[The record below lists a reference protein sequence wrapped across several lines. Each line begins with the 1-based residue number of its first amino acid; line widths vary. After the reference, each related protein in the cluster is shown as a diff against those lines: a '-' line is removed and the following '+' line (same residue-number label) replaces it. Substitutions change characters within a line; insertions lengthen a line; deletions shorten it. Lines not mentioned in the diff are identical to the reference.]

1 MHSLLINKNS
11 IQLSKNRLTIVI
23 NFQVYDVVYDLSTET
38 SNIVF
43 SKTVEKPCMPDVFWN
58 VWISIVRS
66 NLPSLSHI
74 GSSLLGNN
82 NRIGVRIDLVSNRA
96 IHHNPMF
103 SNDSID
109 KNS

>member
-1 MHSLLINKNS
+1 M
-11 IQLSKNRLTIVI
+11 
-23 NFQVYDVVYDLSTET
+23 NFQIYDVIYDLSTET
-38 SNIVF
+38 SNIVL
-43 SKTVEKPCMPDVFWN
+43 SKTLEKPCMPAVFWN

-82 NRIGVRIDLVSNRA
+82 NRIGVSVDLVSNRA
-96 IHHNPMF
+96 NYLNSMF
-103 SNDSID
+103 SKDSID